1 LSTLRFIL
9 KFAHAEYD
17 KSRIMKYRLF
27 FLSLFLTSF
36 CIGNSA
42 VSSSPRVHSSFDNGW
57 RFSLQASDDA
67 AGTSFND
74 SGWRLLNLPHDWAI
88 EGSFSKDNPAGTGGG
103 ALPGGVG
110 WYRKTFFLHHAPANK
125 HYFIDFDGVYMNS
138 QVFLNGHLL
147 GVRPYGYISF
157 QYELTPYLN
166 RNGKNV
172 IAVKVD
178 NEKQPNSRWYSG
190 CGIYRH
196 VYWTE
201 TGDVHIAH
209 WGTQITT
216 PQVSSTQATVNI
228 RVALKNENS
237 QQGNVKITNRILN
250 EKGVEV
256 AVQSSSTLLEGKS
269 TTDQV
274 QTLSMPN
281 PTLWTIDHPAIYT
294 VKTTV
299 EMDHKIVDTYTSTF
313 GVRTFSFDAR
323 TGFSLNGK
331 NMKLNGVCNHHDLGC
346 LGAALNE
353 AALHRQLKIL
363 KEMGCNAIRCTHNPP
378 APELLAMCDS
388 MGFIVMDEAFDMW
401 HRKKTTYDYGNYFD
415 HWYRQDLTNL
425 VLRDRNHPCVMLW
438 SIGNEIPEQRNNGN
452 DTISLEEAK
461 NVLRMTD
468 DEVQQVQQNK
478 IRISA
483 LMTRKLAEIV
493 KNLDATRPVTAACDE
508 PSTWN
513 NLFQSDALDLIGFN
527 YHNKEVL
534 EAPQNF
540 PGKPFFISESVSA
553 FETRGYYKMPS
564 DSLTIAS
571 GSNDPSFKCS
581 SYDNFCA
588 GHGSVHEVTWNIVK
602 NHPYISG
609 QFIWTGFDYLGEP
622 APYGW
627 PARSSYFGIVDLAGF
642 PKDIYYMYQS
652 EWTDKPVLHLFPHW
666 NWTPGQKIDLW
677 AYYNNADEVELFI
690 NGKSQGIS
698 RKTDDRFHALW
709 HCIFEPGTVKA
720 VARRNG
726 RVVGE
731 QTIHTAGEPAAIR
744 LTPDKQI
751 LKADGRD
758 LCFVTVDIVDR
769 DGNLCPNAESEVRFQ
784 VNGAAFIAG
793 VDNGSEISMESFKA
807 HQRKAFYGKCLVV
820 LQNDG
825 NKGSIKLSATSDKL
839 KSATLR
845 IGGR

>member
-1 LSTLRFIL
+1 MSTLRFIL

-461 NVLRMTD
+461 NVLRMH
-468 DEVQQVQQNK
+468 
-478 IRISA
+478 
-483 LMTRKLAEIV
+483 LAE
-493 KNLDATRPVTAACDE
+493 
-508 PSTWN
+508 
-513 NLFQSDALDLIGFN
+513 
-527 YHNKEVL
+527 
-534 EAPQNF
+534 
-540 PGKPFFISESVSA
+540 
-553 FETRGYYKMPS
+553 
-564 DSLTIAS
+564 
-571 GSNDPSFKCS
+571 
-581 SYDNFCA
+581 
-588 GHGSVHEVTWNIVK
+588 
-602 NHPYISG
+602 
-609 QFIWTGFDYLGEP
+609 
-622 APYGW
+622 
-627 PARSSYFGIVDLAGF
+627 
-642 PKDIYYMYQS
+642 
-652 EWTDKPVLHLFPHW
+652 
-666 NWTPGQKIDLW
+666 
-677 AYYNNADEVELFI
+677 
-690 NGKSQGIS
+690 
-698 RKTDDRFHALW
+698 
-709 HCIFEPGTVKA
+709 
-720 VARRNG
+720 
-726 RVVGE
+726 
-731 QTIHTAGEPAAIR
+731 
-744 LTPDKQI
+744 
-751 LKADGRD
+751 
-758 LCFVTVDIVDR
+758 
-769 DGNLCPNAESEVRFQ
+769 
-784 VNGAAFIAG
+784 
-793 VDNGSEISMESFKA
+793 
-807 HQRKAFYGKCLVV
+807 
-820 LQNDG
+820 
-825 NKGSIKLSATSDKL
+825 
-839 KSATLR
+839 
-845 IGGR
+845 